1 MTETETTITPASNG
15 ELFKALAEL
24 QAQLPKIRKGETAQV
39 KSDKGNYSYKYADLT
54 DVSEALMPL
63 MGSLGLAFTARPTM
77 VGGDF
82 GLAYSLVHTSGER
95 EDGFFPM
102 ARNGTP
108 QQVGSAITYARRYCL
123 CAVTGVAPGGDD
135 DDAASAETSYR
146 QSAGDVWDN
155 AAPSRPASQ
164 GARPNGS
171 SPRGQVSRPAQPA
184 AAPKAATGAPEDVD
198 PDAQTFADEA
208 HEALTLNELEAI
220 HKRARESGKVGL
232 AVKNPSSGGLGKL
245 AVYLDWRRKAL
256 KETEDALAALVNAM
270 AERGVGD
277 IDGWFRT
284 VMGTEIDAATA
295 SQLRTALKT
304 LREKDQAAA

>member
-1 MTETETTITPASNG
+1 MTETSTAPAANG
-15 ELFKALAEL
+15 ELFKALAQL
-24 QAQLPKIRKGETAQV
+24 QAKLPSIRKGNKATV
-39 KSDKGNYSYKYADLT
+39 KSDKGSYSYDYADLT
-54 DVSEALMPL
+54 DVSEALLPL

-135 DDAASAETSYR
+135 DDAAAAENRAR
-146 QSAGDVWDN
+146 QSAGDMWEDS
-155 AAPSRPASQ
+155 APRPRQ
-164 GARPNGS
+164 NGGNGNGQ
-171 SPRGQVSRPAQPA
+171 RGQVSRPAQQPKPA
-184 AAPKAATGAPEDVD
+184 AEPAPEDVD
-198 PDAQTFADEA
+198 PDAQVFADEA

-220 HKRARESGKVGL
+220 HKRAREAGKVGL
-232 AVKNPSSGGLGKL
+232 FIKNPSSGGLGKL
-245 AVYLDWRRKAL
+245 AVYLDWRRKAV
-256 KETEDALAALVNAM
+256 KETEDALAAFVQAA
-270 AERGVGD
+270 AEREVGD

-284 VMGTEIDAATA
+284 VMGMEIDAATA

-304 LREKDQAAA
+304 LQEKAPVPA